1 MKREREKK
9 KQFKETKQA
18 SNPDSAMVLMEK
30 VHNMQKQLS
39 NINGEMETLI
49 EFKGNA
55 RIKREME
62 HPCDGFISR
71 LVLTWGRKSVTWK
84 IRECKL
90 LKLKLNEQ

>member
-1 MKREREKK
+1 MLGAEQTSIHHVWLSTTTKTKPNEKRGK

-55 RIKREME
+55 RNQNQCKRN
-62 HPCDGFISR
+62 GAS
-71 LVLTWGRKSVTWK
+71 L
-84 IRECKL
+84 
-90 LKLKLNEQ
+90 